1 MINNGGKT
9 MKKYVN
15 MLRGLIAFFLLSF
28 IPLILLT
35 FYNHPSADD
44 YSYGKFTYHVWNS
57 THSLSEVL
65 KSAVD
70 TSIFFWN
77 NCDGLYSS
85 AFLMALQ
92 PGIFGEKYYALTA
105 FITMGCLILSN
116 LFFAKMVLVNI
127 LKLSRIESIYGA
139 LLSAFMMIQWMPS
152 GVQGIYWYD
161 GSMNYTCFFSVLM
174 LTVSMSI
181 YAIQTQNK
189 VGMVMWGVIT
199 SLLAFIL
206 AGGNHVTAFA
216 GILYL
221 FGVVVYLIINKR
233 KHIFFLGIL
242 PFLAIMSGFLFN
254 VLSPGT
260 RARQAA
266 FTERFGVVKTI
277 IYASFTGC
285 QYMDK
290 WFGIT
295 TLICIGL
302 MLPVFFNIILRL
314 HERGFQFHYPLL
326 VLVLSVGFTCA
337 LFCPPYYAMGVKGE
351 GRLINVIYFTYTAL
365 LLFNTMY
372 ILGWLKVR
380 CNFQIPK
387 RIKYLRGIETYIP
400 ICLCVALLCTGMLD
414 SNGYKAVKDISS
426 GDAETWSRENYERV
440 EFLTNT
446 EYDDVFVMPFTVYPE
461 LLYFDDITYNINDW
475 RNCAMAYYY
484 DLNTVQ
490 KGEWTGQA
498 IW

>member
-1 MINNGGKT
+1 
-9 MKKYVN
+9 MKKHIN
-15 MLRGLIAFFLLSF
+15 MLRTLIIFFLLSF
-28 IPLILLT
+28 VPLVLLS

-57 THSLSEVL
+57 THSFIAVI
-65 KSAVD
+65 KSAVE
-70 TSIFFWN
+70 TSVLFWN
-77 NCDGLYSS
+77 SWDGKYVSS
-85 AFLMALQ
+85 FLMSLQ
-92 PGIFGEKYYALTA
+92 PGIFGEKYYLFTA
-105 FITMGCLILSN
+105 FITLGSLVISS
-116 LFFAKMVLVNI
+116 LFFAKIVLNGI
-127 LKLSRIESIYGA
+127 LKLSMTESIYCA
-139 LLSAFMMIQWMPS
+139 LLLSFMMIQWMPS

-161 GSMNYTCFFSVLM
+161 GGISYTCFFALLM
-174 LTVSMSI
+174 VMVSMSI
-181 YAIQTQNK
+181 YAMQSQDK
-189 VGMVMWGVIT
+189 VGTVIKGVMTALIAV
-199 SLLAFIL
+199 IL

-221 FGVVVYLIINKR
+221 MIVLIYQIINHKKR
-233 KHIFFLGIL
+233 IFFAEIL
-242 PFLAIMSGFLFN
+242 PLLAIIAGLLFN
-254 VLSPGT
+254 VLSPGMI
-260 RARQAA
+260 ARQTV
-266 FTERFGVVKTI
+266 FTERFGVIKTV
-277 IYASFTGC
+277 IYASIKGC
-285 QYMDK
+285 QYINN
-290 WFGIT
+290 WFGLH

-302 MLPVFFNIILRL
+302 LLPVFFKIILRL
-314 HERGFQFHYPLL
+314 HERGFQFRYPIL
-326 VLVLSVGFTCA
+326 VLVMSVGFTCA
-337 LFCPPYYAMGVKGE
+337 LFCPPYYAMGVEGE

-365 LLFNTMY
+365 LLFNAMY
-372 ILGWLKVR
+372 IMGWFKVQ
-380 CNFQIPK
+380 CNFQIPE